1 MKLNYIHVDIP
12 EITTDFLKEGNLIIG
27 NYKEKALNDVVEITL
42 LTMRLAKQIKI
53 KSPHY
58 ESDKSI
64 LLPYSEDTDNII
76 FECPVNSLLVN
87 RQITFMRGWKQFE
100 SCIKGF
106 NGLGL
111 MAEQVSMELK
121 RLNGFSVDELNK
133 NKIRFLATRK
143 NGGKLVFSAEEI
155 QVIPKEEFT
164 RINKIDLAI
173 WNCFSSRTI
182 VCSTSSNMGISL
194 HDALRYMQN
203 NEIDAF
209 GKKIQIL
216 NKDEGSL
223 VIWCP
228 DESADFMNQEKTIF
242 LKGLEAEMPPLT
254 KLRTYINRIQRDPG
268 ALRDALLCG
277 GYFFPTNPQSIDEIQ
292 NLLFFSLDQMM
303 EERNCKFEDLLKDDK
318 ILDTLVSLRC
328 KIEDNKVIVMDGI
341 EGGIAGLALPYFL
354 MLEEIVPNQGL
365 KAIVTWNQASI
376 GAALAAAIL
385 ADNVVRNP
393 SCLNEHVRSEFNNLF
408 PNISKFLDNK
418 KIGKDIQTRIHGVFD
433 LANLQSLAQLL
444 GVVVEKHLSGRGTAY
459 VGLGSSSYSNG
470 NRCYEILKDSM
481 EKNTSFRGKST
492 FHPATHTINP
502 FAQALIYLEDVF
514 RVYQHPIF
522 KTLNKEQKIEWVKK
536 HTRKPEHAGAA
547 AYAGYLL
554 SRLDTGTLSIVEIAY
569 VLKLMGFSKIHFLD
583 FCNLN
588 TDDSGENKFL
598 QESSEEGHFMGDMAR
613 NILLML
619 DWPLD
624 YIEKKVNIERNYSKL
639 KYKLYS
645 LDDASVDN
653 YNPIVNIY
661 LTGDNTL
668 QPNSK
673 FIKHLLE
680 QIEKNE
686 IKLATLMSEYT
697 NGVKNKRENDI
708 ISFTSRFL
716 NKVSEKLKNLDTII
730 HLLMRKTLNNMV
742 ERKVKKIYQ
751 NEDF

>member
-12 EITTDFLKEGNLIIG
+12 EISTDFLKEGNVVVG
-27 NYKEKALNDVVEITL
+27 SFKEKALNDVIEITL
-42 LTMRLAKQIKI
+42 LTMRLALRIGIK
-53 KSPHY
+53 PPQY
-58 ESDKSI
+58 RADKST
-64 LLPYSEDTDNII
+64 LLPYSDDTDNII

-87 RQITFMRGWKQFE
+87 RQMTFMRGWKQFE

-111 MAEQVSMELK
+111 MAEQVAMELK
-121 RLNGFSVDELNK
+121 RLDSFSVDEINENK
-133 NKIRFLATRK
+133 RRFLASRQLD
-143 NGGKLVFSAEEI
+143 GKHVFTSDEI
-155 QVIPKEEFT
+155 KAISKEELT
-164 RINKIDLAI
+164 KIHKIDLAI
-173 WNCFSSRTI
+173 WNCFASKTI

-194 HDALRYMQN
+194 HDALRYMQD
-203 NEIDAF
+203 NEIQAF
-209 GKKIQIL
+209 GKKFRLL
-216 NKDEGSL
+216 NQNEGAL

-228 DESADFMNQEKTIF
+228 DENADFMNHEKTAF

-292 NLLFFSLDQMM
+292 NLLFFALSQMT
-303 EERNCKFEDLLKDDK
+303 EERNCKFEDLLKDEK
-318 ILDTLVSLRC
+318 VRETLRC
-328 KIEDNKVIVMDGI
+328 LRCNIEDNKVYVMDGI
-341 EGGIAGLALPYFL
+341 EGGIAGLALPYLL
-354 MLEEIVPNQGL
+354 MLEEVIPNQGL

-385 ADNVVRNP
+385 ADNAVRDP
-393 SCLNEHVRSEFNNLF
+393 ASLNENVRSEFNSLF
-408 PNISKFLDNK
+408 PNISQFLDNK
-418 KIGKDIQTRIHGVFD
+418 KIGKDIQTRIHGIFD

-481 EKNTSFRGKST
+481 DNDTSFKGKST

-502 FAQALIYLEDVF
+502 FAQALIFLEDVF
-514 RVYQHPIF
+514 RVYHHPKF
-522 KTLNKEQKIEWVKK
+522 KSLNKEEKIEWVKK

-554 SRLDTGTLSIVEIAY
+554 SRLDTGTLSIIEIAY
-569 VLKLMGFSKIHFLD
+569 VLKLMGFSKLHFLE

-588 TDDSGENKFL
+588 LDESGVNKFL
-598 QESSEEGHFMGDMAR
+598 QESSEEGPYMGELAK

-619 DWPLD
+619 DWPLE

-639 KYKLYS
+639 KYKLYP

-653 YNPIVNIY
+653 YNPIINIY
-661 LTGDNTL
+661 LTGDNTF
-668 QPNSK
+668 QPNSD
-673 FIKHLLE
+673 FIAHLLTE
-680 QIEKNE
+680 IEKNE
-686 IKLATLMSEYT
+686 HKLATLMNDYT
-697 NGVKNKRENDI
+697 NSVKNKRENDL

-716 NKVSEKLKNLDTII
+716 NSVSEKLNGLDAQVQVF
-730 HLLMRKTLNNMV
+730 MKKSLNNMV
-742 ERKVKKIYQ
+742 ERKVKKLHHT
-751 NEDF
+751 ND